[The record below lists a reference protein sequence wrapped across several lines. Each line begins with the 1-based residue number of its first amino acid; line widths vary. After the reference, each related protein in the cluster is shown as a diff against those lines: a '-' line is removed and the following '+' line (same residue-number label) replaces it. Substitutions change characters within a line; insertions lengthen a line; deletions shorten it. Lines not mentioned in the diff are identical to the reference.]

1 MTDNVHPLRPA
12 ESPPLSTVELS
23 LADLPDRLDDTTLAA
38 LETIARSPL
47 PRLPACDE
55 RHFAQC
61 LRMMLAVLP
70 RQQIDEVGGEL
81 FVECYRRQ
89 LAEWPDE
96 AISFLAAQA
105 TGTCRWF
112 PTIAECREI
121 MQGWRRSDEATA
133 RRNHAAALAS
143 RERNHRFAETRP
155 PPPVLRNLTQADVD
169 MMNPEMIR
177 IGLGCGALVQNNDGS
192 VSPAP
197 EAA

>member
-1 MTDNVHPLRPA
+1 MTDNVHPLRPT

-38 LETIARSPL
+38 VEMIARSPL

-70 RQQIDEVGGEL
+70 RQQTDDVGGEL

-89 LAEWPDE
+89 LAEWPNE
-96 AISFLAAQA
+96 AISYLAAQA
-105 TGTCRWF
+105 TGQCRWF
-112 PTIAECREI
+112 PTISECREI
-121 MQGWRRSDEATA
+121 LQGWRRSDEATA
-133 RRNHAAALAS
+133 RRNQAAALAAK
-143 RERNHRFAETRP
+143 ERNQRFAESRP
-155 PPPVLRNLTQADVD
+155 PPPVLQNLTQEEVD
-169 MMNPEMIR
+169 MMNPTMVR
-177 IGLGCGALVQNNDGS
+177 IGLRCGALVQNPDGS